1 MEWMV
6 NDLIN
11 NPDASRLIFGL
22 RDTGY
27 NFRTAAADI
36 IDNSI
41 AAGADELNVRIEMR
55 PDGRKYVYFGDN
67 GHGMDAA
74 GIHSALR
81 YGSPVRA
88 NLASLG
94 KFGLGLKTA
103 SSSVCKRFTV
113 ISRKTEDAPLA
124 KLAWDLDH
132 VETTDMW
139 EMLREPVEDHETE
152 AWEELCGER
161 GTLVVWSKCDR
172 LLSKHY
178 DEPGGT
184 REQAAIRRLRTALKD
199 HLGMIYHRFL
209 DAEDERQ
216 RTIRMTVD
224 GEPVEP
230 WNPFFPEKSEQVLA
244 DAQQVIGMDTA
255 DGEGGGEAQIRAW
268 ILPHS
273 SSLTDAEKKNAKI
286 SNRGQGFYIY
296 REGRLI
302 NAGGWLGVFGSHG
315 TFEPHMSLLRIE
327 FDFGHELDEA
337 FYVDVKK
344 SRILFDPAIE
354 EHLTT
359 LLRNARREA
368 ENRYRRKE
376 REKAAGTT
384 LNHISANTSIAATPN
399 LKTPVVDEVD
409 VAAQTAVVT
418 NAMGSRIKLR
428 QPVQNNVSPAAVH
441 VDAVDTITTGEL
453 WVPALRSSDTTGHVP
468 GVELNRHHDFY
479 QKVYLRAASNGYA
492 VEGMDLLFWA
502 FATAEIEYSDPEMQ
516 PIFADIREVVS
527 SNLRKLLRAVPV
539 AQPADVEDVADE
551 GGS

>member
-1 MEWMV
+1 M

-41 AAGADELNVRIEMR
+41 AAGADEIHVRIEMR

-74 GIHSALR
+74 GVHSAMR

-113 ISRKTEDAPLA
+113 ISRKTEGAPFA

-132 VETTDMW
+132 VETTDTW
-139 EMLREPVEDHETE
+139 EMLRETVEDHEAE
-152 AWEELCGER
+152 AWEELCGEH
-161 GTLVVWSKCDR
+161 GTLVVWTKCDR

-184 REQAAIRRLRTALKD
+184 REQAAIRRLRAALKD

-209 DAEDERQ
+209 DAEDDRQ

-273 SSLTDAEKKNAKI
+273 SSLTDAEKKKANI

-384 LNHISANTSIAATPN
+384 LSHTTANTSIATTPN

-409 VAAQTAVVT
+409 AAAQTAVVT
-418 NAMGSRIKLR
+418 NAMGSRIRLR
-428 QPVQNNVSPAAVH
+428 QPVQNNVSPTAVH

-453 WVPALRSSDTTGHVP
+453 WVPTLRSSGTTGHVP

-502 FATAEIEYSDPEMQ
+502 FAAAEIEYSDPEMQ

-527 SNLRKLLRAVPV
+527 SNLRKLLREVPV
-539 AQPADVEDVADE
+539 AQPADAEDVADD
-551 GGS
+551 GDS

>member
-1 MEWMV
+1 MS
-6 NDLIN
+6 DLIN

-27 NFRTAAADI
+27 NFKTAAADI

-41 AAGADELNVRIEMR
+41 AANATEVHVRMEMR
-55 PDGRKYVYFGDN
+55 QDGRKFVYFGDD
-67 GHGMDAA
+67 GHGMDAS
-74 GIHSALR
+74 GVHNALR

-103 SSSVCKRFTV
+103 SSSVSKRFTV
-113 ISRKTEDAPLA
+113 ISRNAPGAPLA

-132 VETTDMW
+132 VEGTGTW
-139 EMLREPVEDHETE
+139 EMLREPVEAHEQE
-152 AWEELCGER
+152 AWDELCGET

-172 LLSKHY
+172 LLSKHF
-178 DEPGGT
+178 DEPGGAK
-184 REQAAIRRLRTALKD
+184 ELAAIKRLRVGLKE
-199 HLGMIYHRFL
+199 HLGMVYHRFL
-209 DAEDERQ
+209 DAGDARQ
-216 RTIRMTVD
+216 RVVRMTVD
-224 GEPVEP
+224 GEAIEA
-230 WNPFFPEKSEQVLA
+230 WNPMYPEKSEQVLA
-244 DAQQVIGMDTA
+244 DSQQVIEMEGV
-255 DGEGGGEAQIRAW
+255 DGEGGGQARIRAW
-268 ILPHS
+268 ILPHT
-273 SSLTDAEKKNAKI
+273 SSLSDAEKKQAKI
-286 SNRGQGFYIY
+286 NNKGQGFYIY

-327 FDFGHELDEA
+327 FDFGHDLDEA

-376 REKAAGTT
+376 RERAAGTAIDHT
-384 LNHISANTSIAATPN
+384 PANTSINGTPN
-399 LKTPVVDEVD
+399 LKKPVVQDADPVTN
-409 VAAQTAVVT
+409 TAVVS
-418 NAMGSRIKLR
+418 NAQGPRIKIR
-428 QPVQNNVSPAAVH
+428 QPVHNNVSSAEVH
-441 VDAVDTITTGEL
+441 VAAVDTITTGEL
-453 WVPALRSSDTTGHVP
+453 WVPSFRSANTTGHVP
-468 GVELNRHHDFY
+468 AVEINTHHDFY
-479 QKVYLRAASNGYA
+479 QKVYLRAGARGYA

-502 FATAEIEYSDPEMQ
+502 FAVAELEYSNPEMQ

-527 SNLRKLLRAVPV
+527 SNLRKLLRDLPV
-539 AQPADVEDVADE
+539 AQPADNDDDVEAGDE
-551 GGS
+551 